1 MRPLNDLPKLA
12 VRPKFRFI
20 RHILLVLAL
29 AFTLGAGYVLGTSVT
44 AGREKLDLGQFW
56 QVYDLI
62 NQRFVGTLDQA
73 KAVEGATSGLVA
85 SLGDP
90 FSVYLPAQAKKDLDA
105 ELSGQFEG
113 IGAELTLKDGLITVV
128 APLDS
133 SPAAA
138 AGLKA
143 SDVIIKINDKSTE
156 SMSLDDAVAT
166 IRGPKG
172 TTVTLEVSR
181 PKIANSIKLVIT
193 RDSIKV
199 KSVDSKML
207 DGGIG
212 FIELR
217 QFSDDTVD
225 LVKQGVA
232 DIAAH
237 NPKALIIDLR
247 NDPGG
252 YLDDVAP
259 IAGEFIAPN
268 VVVKERYKDGRTDQ
282 IRSTSAPV
290 LPNTPIYILVNGGS
304 ASAAEI
310 LAGALQ
316 DYKRATLVG
325 QKTFGKGSVQDIIP
339 LKNGTALRL
348 TIAEWLTPN
357 DRQISKKG
365 IDPDVVVEGDKTT
378 DADPVLAKALELI
391 SKL

>member
-1 MRPLNDLPKLA
+1 MPSLNDFPKLDKKPRLKF
-12 VRPKFRFI
+12 VRPVL
-20 RHILLVLAL
+20 ILVAIGLI
-29 AFTLGAGYVLGTSVT
+29 LGVGFVIGQTTTT
-44 AGREKLDLGQFW
+44 AKQKLDLTQFW

-62 NQRFVGTLDQA
+62 AQRSVNPLDST
-73 KAVEGATSGLVA
+73 KAGQGATAGLVQ

-90 FSVYLPAQAKKDLDA
+90 FSQFLPAQAHQDLVS
-105 ELSGQFEG
+105 ELKGQFEG
-113 IGAELTLKDGLITVV
+113 IGAELTQKDGLITVV

-143 SDVIIKINDKSTE
+143 KDIVLKIDTTSTE
-156 SMSLDDAVAT
+156 GMVLEDVVAK

-172 TTVTLEVSR
+172 TTVTL
-181 PKIANSIKLVIT
+181 LVARLKVTDPISLTIT

-199 KSVDSKML
+199 KSVESKMIA
-207 DGGIG
+207 GNIG
-212 FIELR
+212 YIAIR
-217 QFSDDTVD
+217 QFGDDTVD
-225 LVKQGVA
+225 LVKSGVN
-232 DIAAH
+232 DIAAQ
-237 NPKALIIDLR
+237 NPKAVVIDLR

-259 IAGEFIAPN
+259 IASEFIAPN

-282 IRSTSAPV
+282 IRSTDLPV
-290 LPNTPIYILVNGGS
+290 LPKTPIYILVNGGS

-325 QKTFGKGSVQDIIP
+325 QTTFGKGSVQDIIP
-339 LKNGTALRL
+339 LSDGAALRL

-365 IDPDVVVEGDKTT
+365 IVPDVVVEGDKT
-378 DADPVLAKALELI
+378 DASDPVLAKALELAT
-391 SKL
+391 K